1 MNIIENYIKQYE
13 KEYHFYKQLAH
24 FGHDVLE
31 TEIINRG
38 IKAIVSSRAKRV
50 DRLKEKI
57 SNRNRK
63 EKYKSRKAIEKDIVD
78 LAGIRVALYF
88 PSEREIIGQ
97 VIEDLFEIVES
108 KAFPQNPHKPKHN
121 KRFSGYWATHYRVK
135 PKKSDDVDKSFTN
148 TMFEIQVASVLMHA
162 WSEVEHDLVYKPFS
176 GELSENELAILDEI
190 NGLVLTGEIAL
201 ERLQKAITERTKKQ
215 TEITDKY
222 DLTNLMFNNYYNKF
236 KNINF
241 GNTEYLA
248 NYLKA
253 IQKIDTSQIAE
264 ALKSVNQ
271 NINESFSDQLFQNIL
286 AINKNQDNLKK
297 YYSQITTDKKKIS
310 GFELFTKT
318 WITFEKV
325 ISQLNRENG
334 SSNRKNFIPNLD
346 IVREVSK
353 LNQREIDQI
362 HRLKKVRNKMLHG
375 YESFSNEQLEK
386 SYKQLKAIV
395 EKCITA
401 IKDEEIKVELGNEL
415 KQVLPT
421 TLAKKS

>member
-1 MNIIENYIKQYE
+1 MSIIDNFIKQYE
-13 KEYHFYKQLAH
+13 KEYDFYKQLARL
-24 FGHDVLE
+24 GHDVLE

-38 IKAIVSSRAKRV
+38 IKALVSSRAKRV
-50 DRLKEKI
+50 NRLKEKLLK
-57 SNRNRK
+57 RDQK
-63 EKYKSRKAIEKDIVD
+63 ENYKSKTAIEKDIVD

-88 PSEREIIGQ
+88 PSERQILGQ
-97 VIEDLFEIVES
+97 VIDDLFEIIET
-108 KAFPQNPHKPKHN
+108 KDFPENPHKPKHN

-135 PKKSDDVDKSFTN
+135 LRKSDDIDKRFTN
-148 TMFEIQVASVLMHA
+148 SIFEIQVASVLMHA

-176 GELSENELAILDEI
+176 GKLSDEELAILDEI

-201 ERLQKAITERTKKQ
+201 ERLQKAITERTEKQ
-215 TEITDKY
+215 DEITDKY

-253 IQKIDTSQIAE
+253 IQKIDTSQLAE
-264 ALKSVNQ
+264 AMKRVNQ

-286 AINKNQDNLKK
+286 AINKNQDNIKK
-297 YYSQITTDKKKIS
+297 YFSQITSDKKKVS

-325 ISQLNRENG
+325 ITQLNEENG
-334 SSNRKNFIPNLD
+334 NSNRKNFIPNLD

-353 LNQREIDQI
+353 LTLKDIEQI
-362 HRLKKVRNKMLHG
+362 HRLRKVRNQMLHG
-375 YESFSNEQLEK
+375 YESFTNEKLEK
-386 SYKQLKAIV
+386 YYIQLKSIV
-395 EKCITA
+395 EKCILA
-401 IKDEEIKVELGNEL
+401 IRDENIKLELRKEL
-415 KQVLPT
+415 K
-421 TLAKKS
+421 